1 MRYKANENTFTD
13 GRKPVFLRRSRLDGI
28 TSKLFLTVLT
38 AQGQVLTVGLGALRS
53 GSQYAFIAAQRRML
67 VSLEI
72 PSKDRSYEW
81 FLSWMAYQTSA
92 RAALQQSRWARMHQL
107 SVETYTETRPNG
119 SVNAFFTLVAGP
131 GTHWFQYNGIWM
143 QVIVQLS
150 FIRDLTTSLLR
161 FR

>member
-1 MRYKANENTFTD
+1 
-13 GRKPVFLRRSRLDGI
+13 
-28 TSKLFLTVLT
+28 
-38 AQGQVLTVGLGALRS
+38 
-53 GSQYAFIAAQRRML
+53 ML

-92 RAALQQSRWARMHQL
+92 RAAVEQSRWARMHQL

-131 GTHWFQYNGIWM
+131 GTHWFQYNGVWM
-143 QVIVQLS
+143 QV
-150 FIRDLTTSLLR
+150 SLPLKYG
-161 FR
+161 